1 MKIFLVLIF
10 LIGSCFADDV
20 LKSHLVDSE
29 TGGLDRIIKQRY
41 IRILTTK
48 NAFDYYIY
56 QGQAKGNQYE
66 MVKKF
71 IGFLNSKIPS
81 KRNQTQIVFEII
93 PVDYEQ
99 LIPMLLAGKGDIIAS
114 GMTITKE
121 RNKLIKFSIPYRYV
135 DEVILTRGEFAYL
148 DWKKGIFS
156 VRKSSSYYEALDKH
170 PAKPKV
176 DIVSESLHTENIM
189 ELVSLGR
196 YKYTIAD
203 SYLAKSAQKVFKD
216 LVILKDRPFGKKLP
230 IAWAVRKEDK
240 KLLKWINKFVPIIKK
255 GTMIGNVLDRKYFR
269 DMGRIRSKDFNLKT
283 STLSKYDDLI
293 KKYAKKFGFDWR
305 LIAALCYQESR
316 FRPGITNKWGA
327 IGLFQIKQM
336 TANEPYINI
345 REVSGVENVENNIHA
360 GVKYLSW
367 IKKRYF
373 DTKPDM
379 RERDRIRM
387 AIAAYNA
394 GPARVLQAIKRAQ
407 VMELNSNKWFK
418 NVERAMLSLGKKEP
432 VLYMSEINKRYVSY
446 TLLGIK

>member
-1 MKIFLVLIF
+1 MKLFLIYIF

-29 TGGLDRIIKQRY
+29 TGGLERILKERY
-41 IRILTTK
+41 IRVLTTK

-56 QGQAKGNQYE
+56 QGHAKGNQYE

-71 IGFLNSKIPS
+71 IDFLNKKFLA
-81 KRNQTQIVFEII
+81 KRNQTQIVFEMI

-99 LIPMLLAGKGDIIAS
+99 LIPMLVAGKGDIIAS
-114 GMTITKE
+114 GMTVTSE
-121 RNKLIKFSIPYRYV
+121 REKLIDFSIPYRFV
-135 DEVILTRGEFAYL
+135 DEVILTRGKFSSL
-148 DWKKGIFS
+148 DWKKGTFS
-156 VRKSSSYYEALDKH
+156 IRESSSYYEALIQH
-170 PAKPKV
+170 PSKPKI
-176 DIVSESLHTENIM
+176 DIVSEGLHTENIM

-196 YKYTIAD
+196 YNYTIAD
-203 SYLAKSAQKVFKD
+203 SYLAKNAQKVFKD

-230 IAWAVRKEDK
+230 IAWGIRKEDK
-240 KLLKWINKFVPIIKK
+240 ELLNWINAFIPLIKK
-255 GTMIGNVLDRKYFR
+255 GTMIGNILDRKYFK
-269 DMGRIRSKDFNLKT
+269 DMGRIQSKDFNLKT
-283 STLSKYDDLI
+283 STLSKYDNLI
-293 KKYAKKFGFDWR
+293 KKYSKKFGFDWR

-316 FRPGITNKWGA
+316 FRAGITNKWGA

-345 REVSGVENVENNIHA
+345 REITGVYNVENNIHA

-373 DTKPDM
+373 DTRPDM

-387 AIAAYNA
+387 TIAAYNA
-394 GPARVLQAIKRAQ
+394 GPGRLLQAIKRAKK
-407 VMELNSNKWFK
+407 MNLNSNKWFK
-418 NVERAMLSLGKKEP
+418 NVELGMLSLGKKEP